1 MKIILKTYIISLL
14 PPNRPL
20 IHDSKTL
27 SQTFLKTLLNLQ
39 NNSTKTISLHKNIF
53 YVELIATQLKW
64 YSLVQNKFVLDP
76 DVGTSGWA

>member
-53 YVELIATQLKW
+53 YVELVGTQLKW
-64 YSLVQNKFVLDP
+64 YSLVQNKFVFYTNI
-76 DVGTSGWA
+76 GTSSWA

>member
-1 MKIILKTYIISLL
+1 MKIILKTYIIRLL

-27 SQTFLKTLLNLQ
+27 SQTFLKPLFNLQ

-64 YSLVQNKFVLDP
+64 YSLVQHKFVLDP
-76 DVGTSGWA
+76 DVGTSSWA